1 MIRVFGATDTTFT
14 SNGDVVLRPLK
25 AKVHK
30 KDNGDYYLDL
40 DAGLEYIDYLVEG
53 NIIVANTPTGDQ
65 AFRVGN
71 VTKTKNKISS
81 KCFHVFY
88 DSKNYLIAEAD
99 VESKNCGD
107 ALTQLNVSTE
117 PWSEFSVSSDIATQ
131 NSYQCIRKSFYDALR
146 DVVSIWGGHLV
157 RNNFNISVVSEI
169 GTDNGIVVQYKKNLK
184 EITCHENWNAVCT
197 KLLPIGRDGIKLNA
211 LDPSKSI
218 YVVSSTQYDLP
229 YCKTVTFSQD
239 NINKDDY
246 PTENDYLQALVSDL
260 EQQADD
266 YLETNC
272 VPQVNYTLKAN
283 LDKLTD
289 IGDTVEVID
298 ERLGVHLMTHVIGFV
313 YDCLFEQYSE
323 VEFGNFTE
331 TISGLVGTMTQTSEK
346 IAETASL
353 EMQDK
358 IFNTIDDY
366 IGSKGVTDGW
376 TWQKYASG
384 ICEVWKEVEIN
395 SASITWSTFLTD
407 ADSNILYSGIAN
419 VTLPFEITDAVIEAT
434 MNNCTDIGWIAKAVQ
449 SSSTGLALTIVRA
462 GNTGTMT
469 VSVCVKGKFS

>member
-40 DAGLEYIDYLVEG
+40 DAGLEYIDHLIEG

-99 VESKNCGD
+99 VENKNCND
-107 ALTQLNVSTE
+107 ALVQLNVSTE
-117 PWSEFSVSSDIATQ
+117 PWSEFSVFSDIATE
-131 NSYQCIRKSFYDALR
+131 NSYQCIRKSLYDALR
-146 DVVSIWGGHLV
+146 DVVSLWGGHLV

-229 YCKTVTFSQD
+229 YCKTVTFTQD
-239 NINKDDY
+239 NINKEDY

-260 EQQADD
+260 EQQAED

-313 YDCLFEQYSE
+313 YDCIFEQYSE

-331 TISGLVGTMTQTSEK
+331 TISGLVGNMTQTAEK
-346 IAETASL
+346 VAETASL

-358 IFNTIDDY
+358 IFMTIEDY

-384 ICEVWKEVEIN
+384 VCVAWKEVSIN
-395 SASITWSTFLTD
+395 SASISWSTFLT
-407 ADSNILYSGIAN
+407 SLYCGIGS
-419 VTLPFEITDAVIEAT
+419 VTLPFEITDAVIEASI
-434 MNNCTDIGWIAKAVQ
+434 NNCTDVGWVAKAVQ
-449 SSSTGLALTIVRA
+449 TSTTSLGLTIVRE

-469 VSVCVKGKFS
+469 VNVCVRGKIS